1 MRVLLIEP
9 DRASSEQIQLRLK
22 AEGFNIYATDLG
34 EEGVDLAKAD
44 EYDIILLEL
53 KLPDITG
60 YEVIRQLRNAKITTP
75 ILVLSHLMAIED
87 KVRAFKIGAD
97 EYMTKPFHSQELIA
111 RIHAVVRRDRGFSSS
126 IITVGELAINLA
138 SKTVEVSGK
147 SVQMTASEYIILET
161 MALRRGRLVSSQLFY
176 DHLYDGIDESN
187 GRIISVFVCKLRKKL
202 VQASG
207 GKNLIKTVWGQ
218 GFMLGEAA

>member
-138 SKTVEVSGK
+138 SKTVEGSGK
-147 SVQMTASEYIILET
+147 SVRMTASEYMVLET
-161 MALRRGRLVSSQLFY
+161 MALRRGRFVSSQVFY
-176 DHLYDGIDESN
+176 DRLYGGIDEPN
-187 GRIISVFVCKLRKKL
+187 GRIISVFVCKVRKKL

-207 GKNLIKTVWGQ
+207 GKNFIKTVWGQ